1 MADIV
6 MPLRYIISAS
16 ARWASVRIVCF
27 RVILLANLVPSSY
40 GHLLPALSIE
50 TSPLSS
56 LSSIEAQQSQALL
69 TFFKLSVEMRTSGF
83 KAAARR
89 TLMDVSVR
97 LRFSLVC
104 LFKTVTFLLPLPEAA
119 SSAPSRLEA
128 PPITTT
134 FLGHQSSAGG
144 SEASATYCLRLDGPL
159 IPAPPNLHG
168 KQSVPGCRPKARRRS
183 PGQEACPPGGER
195 QPSPSHTRPAP
206 VRPTA

>member
-1 MADIV
+1 MAAID
-6 MPLRYIISAS
+6 MPLQYIFTTSV
-16 ARWASVRIVCF
+16 RWDSVRIICF
-27 RVILLANLVPSSY
+27 WVILLANLVPSSY
-40 GHLLPALSIE
+40 GYLLPCLSIG
-50 TSPLSS
+50 SSS
-56 LSSIEAQQSQALL
+56 LSSRSNIEVRQAKAAL
-69 TFFKLSVEMRTSGF
+69 TFFKFSVEMRTSGF

-159 IPAPPNLHG
+159 IPAPPNLHR

-206 VRPTA
+206 ARPTA